1 MSERRIFTHPSVRQS
16 GDYYDQYTETAA
28 RLVCRTCGSPWA
40 DHNGWSCDGHSVT
53 VLPDAP
59 AVAHKCA
66 LCSVLFTPDADEQFI
81 AAHAKVC
88 EKRPLEVGDYVRL
101 DISGPQFASSWQEG
115 TLAGFSDRGSGTG
128 YAKVYIVRAGDDMRD
143 TIGAYRWLWRTSIRR
158 IQRPVDE
165 VKAGGVVC
173 FSEQGADPEL
183 CTNCGQHIRHHFGG
197 PQYRCNPNA
206 LPKPPTIETPWLSTT
221 KRLPPDPLDTKYDGV
236 TLRTLLDGDAFNR
249 QEQGGAVWRA
259 KPMTPVQR
267 AAVSAHWS
275 AELRAK
281 LAASKERERLQVVVD
296 DGEVGPWW

>member
-66 LCSVLFTPDADEQFI
+66 LCSVLFTADADKQFI

-88 EKRPLEVGDYVRL
+88 EKRPLAVGDYMRL
-101 DISGPQFASSWQEG
+101 DCSRDGSDWVEGPIVTLRGTDGHAAISPERASVRMSHRIHGNPFTFAVVASLG
-115 TLAGFSDRGSGTG
+115 
-128 YAKVYIVRAGDDMRD
+128 
-143 TIGAYRWLWRTSIRR
+143 IRR
-158 IQRPVDE
+158 IPRPAAE
-165 VKAGGVVC
+165 VRAVLN
-173 FSEQGADPEL
+173 ERDGAMYYGD
-183 CTNCGQHIRHHFGG
+183 IRLTDG
-197 PQYRCNPNA
+197 
-206 LPKPPTIETPWLSTT
+206 KPPTIETPWISTT
-221 KRLPPDPLDTKYDGV
+221 KCLPLDPLDTKYDGV
-236 TLRTLLDGDAFNR
+236 TLRTLIDGDAFNR
-249 QEQGGAVWRA
+249 QEQGGAMWRA